1 MKLQI
6 TRNVFTPKFVVGRIS
21 VNGHFNGFT
30 SEGVN
35 GIPVGEYRVTID
47 DYGLL
52 VHVVGHENV
61 RIGHDDCSNCIKIGR
76 TVNLQTGVLVN
87 SEATFHE
94 LIEKVKKESGSNE
107 IITLEIKEIK

>member
-1 MKLQI
+1 MKIQV

-21 VNGHFNGFT
+21 VNGQFKGFT
-30 SEGVN
+30 SEGTN
-35 GIPVGEYRVTID
+35 NIPVGEYRVTVD

-52 VHVVGHENV
+52 VHVPEYKEV
-61 RIGHDDCSNCIKIGR
+61 RICHDDGPNCIKIGR

-94 LIEKVKKESGSNE
+94 LVEKVKKESGPNE
-107 IITLEIKEIK
+107 LISLEIKEMK